1 MTRPARIETDYLV
14 VGSGAVGLAFADTL
28 LTESD
33 ARITIVDRHG
43 KPGGHWNDAYAFV
56 TLHQPSAFYGVNSLP
71 LGSGLK
77 DTHGLNAGLYELAS
91 GPEVC
96 GYFDAVMRQR
106 LLASGRVDYF
116 PMTDYRGEGR
126 LVSLLTGD
134 ETQVQVRR
142 KTVDSTWFGTTVPS
156 THTPAF
162 AVAEGVRLVPPNA
175 LPHLAQTRGPVPD
188 RYVILGA
195 GKTAMDVGIWLI
207 GAGVPADRIAWV
219 RPRESWLL
227 NRLCTQPGEEFFHD
241 SIGAQARAYE
251 AFATAP
257 TADALFEQLEA
268 SGNMLRIDPSVR
280 PQMFHYA
287 TVSASEVEVLR
298 RITDVIRQGHVRAIE
313 AGGLRF
319 DDAFVPVGAGALY
332 IDCTASALTRR
343 PAVPVFDGDRITLQM
358 IRIPAP
364 TFSAALAAW
373 VEVHIGDQ
381 ARQNELCAT
390 CELPDKVGDYPQAE
404 LANLRNQLVWSS
416 EPELRRWIRE
426 SRLDGFGKVVKA
438 VTPDQTDRMAVL
450 MAMRDKAWAAAANL
464 QRLAGPAAEM
474 APAPGASSISP

>member
-1 MTRPARIETDYLV
+1 VTRPTRIETDYLV

-56 TLHQPSAFYGVNSLP
+56 TLHQPSAFYGVNSMP

-106 LLASGRVDYF
+106 LLSSGRVDYY

-126 LVSLLTGD
+126 LVSLLSGD
-134 ETQVQVRR
+134 ETRVEVRR
-142 KTVDSTWFGTTVPS
+142 KTVDATWFGTSVPS
-156 THTPAF
+156 THTPVF
-162 AVAEGVRLVPPNA
+162 TVADGVRLVPPNA
-175 LPHLAQTRGPVPD
+175 LPHLAQSEGPVPD

-195 GKTAMDVGIWLI
+195 GKTAMDAGLWLI
-207 GAGVPADRIAWV
+207 GAGVPADRITWV

-268 SGNMLRIDPSVR
+268 AGNMLRIDPSVR

-287 TVSASEVEVLR
+287 TVSAGEVEVLR
-298 RITDVIRQGHVRAIE
+298 RITDVVRLGRVQAIE
-313 AGGLRF
+313 AGGMRL
-319 DDAFVPVGAGALY
+319 DGGFVPVAAGALY
-332 IDCTASALTRR
+332 IDCTASAVTRR

-358 IRIPAP
+358 IRMPAP

-373 VEVHIGDQ
+373 VEVHIGDE
-381 ARQNELCAT
+381 ARRNELCAT
-390 CELPDKVGDYPQAE
+390 CPLPDTVADYPQTE

-416 EPELRRWIRE
+416 EPELRRWIRD
-426 SRLDGFGKVVKA
+426 SRLDGFGKVARA

-450 MAMRDKAWAAAANL
+450 TALRDRAWPAAANL
-464 QRLAGPAAEM
+464 QRLAGLM
-474 APAPGASSISP
+474 ADVASS

>member
-1 MTRPARIETDYLV
+1 MTRPTEIETDYLV

-43 KPGGHWNDAYAFV
+43 KPGGHWNDAYSFV

-77 DTHGLNAGLYELAS
+77 DRQGLNAGLYELAS

-106 LLASGRVDYF
+106 LLASGRVDYY

-126 LVSLLTGD
+126 MVSLLSGA
-134 ETQVQVRR
+134 ETCVKVRR
-142 KTVDSTWFGTTVPS
+142 RTVDATWFGTSVPS

-162 AVAEGVRLVPPNA
+162 AVAEGVRLVTPNA
-175 LPHLAQTRGPVPD
+175 LPHLARSAGPVPD

-195 GKTAMDVGIWLI
+195 GKTAMDVGVWLI
-207 GAGVPADRIAWV
+207 GAGVPADRITWV

-257 TADALFEQLEA
+257 SADALFEQLEA
-268 SGNMLRIDPSVR
+268 AGNMLRIDPAVR

-287 TVSASEVEVLR
+287 TVSTGEVEVLR
-298 RITDVIRQGHVRAIE
+298 TITNVIRHGRVRAIE

-319 DDAFVPVGAGALY
+319 DDAFVPVCEGALY
-332 IDCTASALTRR
+332 IDCTASAVTRR
-343 PAVPVFDGDRITLQM
+343 PPVPVFDGDRITLQM
-358 IRIPAP
+358 IRMPAP

-373 VEVHIGDQ
+373 VEVHIGDE
-381 ARQNELCAT
+381 ARRNELCAP
-390 CELPDKVGDYPQAE
+390 CILPDTIGDYAQTE

-416 EPELRRWIRE
+416 EPELRRWIRD
-426 SRLDGFGKVVKA
+426 SRLDGFGKVARA
-438 VTPDQTDRMAVL
+438 VTPDETDKMAVL
-450 MAMRDKAWAAAANL
+450 MTLRDKAWPAAANL
-464 QRLAGPAAEM
+464 QRLAGQGAAA
-474 APAPGASSISP
+474 APA

>member
-1 MTRPARIETDYLV
+1 MTRPTRIETDYLV

-56 TLHQPSAFYGVNSLP
+56 TLHQPSAFYGVNSMP

-106 LLASGRVDYF
+106 LLASGRVDYH

-126 LVSLLTGD
+126 LVSLLSGE
-134 ETQVQVRR
+134 ETRVEVRR
-142 KTVDSTWFGTTVPS
+142 KTVDATWFGTSVPS

-162 AVAEGVRLVPPNA
+162 TVAERVRLVPPNA
-175 LPHLAQTRGPVPD
+175 LPHLAQSGGPVPD

-195 GKTAMDVGIWLI
+195 GKTAMDAGLWLI
-207 GAGVPADRIAWV
+207 SAGVPADRITWV

-241 SIGAQARAYE
+241 SIGGQARAFE

-257 TADALFEQLEA
+257 SADALFEQLEA
-268 SGNMLRIDPSVR
+268 AGNMLRIDPSVR

-287 TVSASEVEVLR
+287 TVSAGEVEVLR
-298 RITDVIRQGHVRAIE
+298 RISDVVRLGRVQAIE
-313 AGGLRF
+313 AGGLRL
-319 DDAFVPVGAGALY
+319 DGGFVPVAAGALY
-332 IDCTASALTRR
+332 IDCTASAVTRR

-358 IRIPAP
+358 IRMPAP

-373 VEVHIGDQ
+373 VEVHIGDE
-381 ARQNELCAT
+381 ARRNELCAT
-390 CELPDKVGDYPQAE
+390 CPLPDTVADYPQTE

-416 EPELRRWIRE
+416 EPELRRWIRD
-426 SRLDGFGKVVKA
+426 SRLDGFGKVARA

-450 MAMRDKAWAAAANL
+450 TALRDRAWPAAANL
-464 QRLAGPAAEM
+464 QRLAGLTPDV
-474 APAPGASSISP
+474 AST

>member
-1 MTRPARIETDYLV
+1 MTRPTKIETDYLV

-43 KPGGHWNDAYAFV
+43 KPGGHWNDAYSFV

-77 DTHGLNAGLYELAS
+77 DGHGLNAGLYELAS

-106 LLASGRVDYF
+106 LLSSGRVDYY
-116 PMTDYRGEGR
+116 PMTDYRGDGR
-126 LVSLLTGD
+126 LISLLTGE
-134 ETQVQVRR
+134 ETRVEVQR
-142 KTVDSTWFGTTVPS
+142 KTVDATYFGTSVPS

-162 AVAEGVRLVPPNA
+162 TVAEGVRLVTPNA
-175 LPHLAQTRGPVPD
+175 LPHLAQATGAVPD

-195 GKTAMDVGIWLI
+195 GKTAMDVGLWLI
-207 GAGVPADRIAWV
+207 GAGVPADRITWV

-227 NRLCTQPGEEFFHD
+227 NRLCTQPGKEFFHD

-257 TADALFEQLEA
+257 TTDALFEQLEA
-268 SGNMLRIDPSVR
+268 AGNMLRIDQSVR

-287 TVSASEVEVLR
+287 TVSTGEVEVLR
-298 RITDVIRQGHVRAIE
+298 RITDVIRHGRVQAIE
-313 AGGLRF
+313 AGGLRL
-319 DDAFVPVGAGALY
+319 DAAFVPVGAGALY
-332 IDCTASALTRR
+332 IDCTASAVTRR
-343 PAVPVFDGDRITLQM
+343 PAVPIFDGDRITLQM
-358 IRIPAP
+358 VRMPAP

-373 VEVHIGDQ
+373 VEVHVGDE
-381 ARQNELCAT
+381 ARRNELCAT
-390 CELPDKVGDYPQAE
+390 CGLPDTIAEYPRTE

-426 SRLDGFGKVVKA
+426 SRLDGFGKVVRA
-438 VTPDQTDRMAVL
+438 VTPDETDKMAVL
-450 MAMRDKAWAAAANL
+450 AALRDQAWPAAANL
-464 QRLAGPAAEM
+464 QRLAGLQADAA
-474 APAPGASSISP
+474 AAYNASSISP

>member
-1 MTRPARIETDYLV
+1 VTRPTEIETDYLV

-56 TLHQPSAFYGVNSLP
+56 TLHQPSAFYGVNSMP

-106 LLASGRVDYF
+106 LLASGRVDYH

-126 LVSLLTGD
+126 LVSLLSGE
-134 ETQVQVRR
+134 ETRVEVRR
-142 KTVDSTWFGTTVPS
+142 KTVDATWFGTSVPS

-175 LPHLAQTRGPVPD
+175 LPHLAQSGGPVPD

-195 GKTAMDVGIWLI
+195 GKTAMDAGLWLI
-207 GAGVPADRIAWV
+207 SAGVPADRITWV

-241 SIGAQARAYE
+241 SIGAQARAFE

-257 TADALFEQLEA
+257 SADALFEQLEA
-268 SGNMLRIDPSVR
+268 AGNMLRIDPSVR

-287 TVSASEVEVLR
+287 TVSAGEVEVLR
-298 RITDVIRQGHVRAIE
+298 RITDVVRLGRVRAIE

-319 DDAFVPVGAGALY
+319 DAGFVPVAAGAVY
-332 IDCTASALTRR
+332 IDCTASAVTRR

-358 IRIPAP
+358 IRMPAP

-373 VEVHIGDQ
+373 VEVHIGDE
-381 ARQNELCAT
+381 ARRNELCT
-390 CELPDKVGDYPQAE
+390 PCPLPDAVGDYPQTE
-404 LANLRNQLVWSS
+404 LANLRNQLIWSS
-416 EPELRRWIRE
+416 EPELRRWIRD
-426 SRLDGFGKVVKA
+426 SRLDGFGKVARA

-450 MAMRDKAWAAAANL
+450 TALRDRAWPAAANL
-464 QRLAGPAAEM
+464 QLLAGLTAEV
-474 APAPGASSISP
+474 APT

>member
-1 MTRPARIETDYLV
+1 VTRPTSIETDYLV

-56 TLHQPSAFYGVNSLP
+56 TLHQPSAFYGVNSMP

-106 LLASGRVDYF
+106 LLASGRVDYY

-126 LVSLLTGD
+126 LVSLLSGE
-134 ETQVQVRR
+134 ETRVEVRR
-142 KTVDSTWFGTTVPS
+142 KTVDATWFGTSVPS

-162 AVAEGVRLVPPNA
+162 TVAEGVRLVPPNA
-175 LPHLAQTRGPVPD
+175 LPHLAQSGAPVPD

-195 GKTAMDVGIWLI
+195 GKTAMDAGLWLI
-207 GAGVPADRIAWV
+207 SAGVPADRITWV

-241 SIGAQARAYE
+241 SIGGQARAFE

-257 TADALFEQLEA
+257 SADALFEQLEA
-268 SGNMLRIDPSVR
+268 AGNMLRIDPYVR

-287 TVSASEVEVLR
+287 TVSAGEVEVLR
-298 RITDVIRQGHVRAIE
+298 RITDVIRQGRVRAIE
-313 AGGLRF
+313 AGGLRL
-319 DDAFVPVGAGALY
+319 DAGFVPVAAGALY
-332 IDCTASALTRR
+332 VDCTASAVTRR

-358 IRIPAP
+358 IRMPAP

-373 VEVHIGDQ
+373 VEVHVGDE
-381 ARQNELCAT
+381 ARRNELCT
-390 CELPDKVGDYPQAE
+390 PCPLPDAVGDYPETE
-404 LANLRNQLVWSS
+404 LANLRNQLIWSS
-416 EPELRRWIRE
+416 EPELRRWIRD
-426 SRLDGFGKVVKA
+426 SRLDGFGKVARA

-450 MAMRDKAWAAAANL
+450 TALRDRAWPAAANL
-464 QRLAGPAAEM
+464 QRLAGLSVDAPPA
-474 APAPGASSISP
+474 

>member
-1 MTRPARIETDYLV
+1 VTRPTRIETDYLV

-56 TLHQPSAFYGVNSLP
+56 TLHQPSAFYGVNSMP

-106 LLASGRVDYF
+106 LLSSGRVDYY

-126 LVSLLTGD
+126 LVSLLSGE
-134 ETQVQVRR
+134 ETRVEVRR
-142 KTVDSTWFGTTVPS
+142 KTVDATWFGTSVPS

-162 AVAEGVRLVPPNA
+162 RVADGVRLVPPNA
-175 LPHLAQTRGPVPD
+175 LPHLAQSGGPVPE

-195 GKTAMDVGIWLI
+195 GKTAMDAGLWLI
-207 GAGVPADRIAWV
+207 SAGVPADRITWV

-241 SIGAQARAYE
+241 SIGAQARAFE

-257 TADALFEQLEA
+257 SADALFEQLEA
-268 SGNMLRIDPSVR
+268 AGNMLRIDPSVR

-287 TVSASEVEVLR
+287 TVSAGEVEVLR
-298 RITDVIRQGHVRAIE
+298 RINDVVRLGRVRAIE

-319 DDAFVPVGAGALY
+319 DAAFVPVGPGALY
-332 IDCTASALTRR
+332 IDCTASAVTRR

-358 IRIPAP
+358 IRMPAP

-373 VEVHIGDQ
+373 VEVHIGDE
-381 ARQNELCAT
+381 ARRNELCT
-390 CELPDKVGDYPQAE
+390 PCPLPDTVADYPQTE

-416 EPELRRWIRE
+416 EPELRRWIRD
-426 SRLDGFGKVVKA
+426 SRLDGFGKVARA

-450 MAMRDKAWAAAANL
+450 TALRDRAWPAAANL
-464 QRLAGPAAEM
+464 QRLAGLTADATPA
-474 APAPGASSISP
+474 

>member
-1 MTRPARIETDYLV
+1 MTRPTSIETDYLV

-56 TLHQPSAFYGVNSLP
+56 TLHQPSAFYGVNSMP

-106 LLASGRVDYF
+106 LLASGRVDYH

-126 LVSLLTGD
+126 LVSLLSGE
-134 ETQVQVRR
+134 ETRVEVRR
-142 KTVDSTWFGTTVPS
+142 KTVDATWFGTSVPS

-162 AVAEGVRLVPPNA
+162 TVAEGVRLVPPNA
-175 LPHLAQTRGPVPD
+175 LPHLAQSGGPVPD

-195 GKTAMDVGIWLI
+195 GKTAMDAGLWLI
-207 GAGVPADRIAWV
+207 GAGVPADRISWV

-241 SIGAQARAYE
+241 SIGGQARAFE

-257 TADALFEQLEA
+257 SADALFEQLEA
-268 SGNMLRIDPSVR
+268 AGNMLRIDRSVR

-287 TVSASEVEVLR
+287 TVSAGEVEVLR
-298 RITDVIRQGHVRAIE
+298 RITDVIRQGRVRAIE
-313 AGGLRF
+313 AGGLRL
-319 DDAFVPVGAGALY
+319 DAGFVPVAAGALY
-332 IDCTASALTRR
+332 IDCTASAVTRR

-358 IRIPAP
+358 IRMPAP
-364 TFSAALAAW
+364 TFSAALSAW
-373 VEVHIGDQ
+373 VEVHIGDE
-381 ARQNELCAT
+381 ARRNELCT
-390 CELPDKVGDYPQAE
+390 PCPLPDAVGDYPETE
-404 LANLRNQLVWSS
+404 LANLRNQLIWSS
-416 EPELRRWIRE
+416 EPELRRWIRD
-426 SRLDGFGKVVKA
+426 SRLDGFGKVARA

-450 MAMRDKAWAAAANL
+450 TALRDRAWPAAANL
-464 QRLAGPAAEM
+464 QRLAGLSVDATPA
-474 APAPGASSISP
+474 

>member
-1 MTRPARIETDYLV
+1 MTRPSTIETDYLV
-14 VGSGAVGLAFADTL
+14 VGSGAAGLAFADTL
-28 LTESD
+28 LTEGD
-33 ARITIVDRHG
+33 ARITMVDRHG
-43 KPGGHWNDAYAFV
+43 KPGGHWNDAYSFV

-106 LLASGRVDYF
+106 LLASGRVDYI
-116 PMTDYRGEGR
+116 PMTDYRGDGR

-134 ETQVQVRR
+134 ETRVQVRH
-142 KTVDSTWFGTTVPS
+142 KTVDATWSASSVPS

-162 AVAEGVRLVPPNA
+162 TVAEGVRLVPPNA
-175 LPHLAQTRGPVPD
+175 LPHLAQSGGPVPD

-195 GKTAMDVGIWLI
+195 GKTAMDAGLWLI
-207 GAGVPADRIAWV
+207 GAGVPADRITWV

-268 SGNMLRIDPSVR
+268 AGNMLRIDPSVR

-287 TVSASEVEVLR
+287 TVSAGEVEVLR
-298 RITDVIRQGHVRAIE
+298 RITDVVRLGRVRAIE
-313 AGGLRF
+313 AGGLRL
-319 DDAFVPVGAGALY
+319 DGGVVPVAVGALY
-332 IDCTASALTRR
+332 IDCTASAVTRR

-358 IRIPAP
+358 IRMPAP

-373 VEVHIGDQ
+373 VEVHIGDE
-381 ARQNELCAT
+381 ARRNELCT
-390 CELPDKVGDYPQAE
+390 PCPLPDTVGDYPQTE

-416 EPELRRWIRE
+416 EPELRRWIRA
-426 SRLDGFGKVVKA
+426 SRLDGFGKVVRS

-450 MAMRDKAWAAAANL
+450 MALRDRAWPAAANL
-464 QRLAGPAAEM
+464 QRLAGLTADV
-474 APAPGASSISP
+474 APS

>member
-1 MTRPARIETDYLV
+1 VTRPTRIETDYLV

-43 KPGGHWNDAYAFV
+43 KPGGHWNDAYSFV

-106 LLASGRVDYF
+106 LLSSGRVDYY

-126 LVSLLTGD
+126 LVSLLSGD
-134 ETQVQVRR
+134 ETRVEVRR
-142 KTVDSTWFGTTVPS
+142 KTVDATWFGTSVPS

-162 AVAEGVRLVPPNA
+162 TVAEGVRLVPPNA
-175 LPHLAQTRGPVPD
+175 LPHLAQSGGPVPD

-195 GKTAMDVGIWLI
+195 GKTAMDAGLWLI
-207 GAGVPADRIAWV
+207 SAGVPADRITWV

-241 SIGAQARAYE
+241 SIGAQARAFE

-257 TADALFEQLEA
+257 SADALFEQLEA
-268 SGNMLRIDPSVR
+268 AGNMLRIDPTVR

-287 TVSASEVEVLR
+287 TVSAGEVEVLR
-298 RITDVIRQGHVRAIE
+298 RITDVVRQGRVRAIE

-319 DDAFVPVGAGALY
+319 DAAFVPVAAGALY
-332 IDCTASALTRR
+332 VDCTASAVTRR
-343 PAVPVFDGDRITLQM
+343 PAVPVFDSDRITLQM
-358 IRIPAP
+358 IRMPAP

-373 VEVHIGDQ
+373 VEVHIGDE
-381 ARQNELCAT
+381 ARRNELCT
-390 CELPDKVGDYPQAE
+390 PCPLPDAVGDYPETE
-404 LANLRNQLVWSS
+404 LANLRNQLIWSS
-416 EPELRRWIRE
+416 EPELRRWIRD
-426 SRLDGFGKVVKA
+426 SRLDGFGKVARA

-450 MAMRDKAWAAAANL
+450 TALRDRAWPAAANL
-464 QRLAGPAAEM
+464 QLLAGLTAEV
-474 APAPGASSISP
+474 APT

>member
-1 MTRPARIETDYLV
+1 MTRPTEIETDYLV

-56 TLHQPSAFYGVNSLP
+56 TLHQPSAFYGVNSMP

-96 GYFDAVMRQR
+96 GYFDAVMRKR
-106 LLASGRVDYF
+106 LLSSGRVDYY

-126 LVSLLTGD
+126 LVSVLSGE
-134 ETQVQVRR
+134 ETRVEVRR
-142 KTVDSTWFGTTVPS
+142 KTVDATWFGTSVPS

-162 AVAEGVRLVPPNA
+162 TVAEGVRLVPPNA
-175 LPHLAQTRGPVPD
+175 LPNLAQSGGPVPD

-195 GKTAMDVGIWLI
+195 GKTAMDAGLWLI
-207 GAGVPADRIAWV
+207 GAGVPADRISWV

-227 NRLCTQPGEEFFHD
+227 NRRCTQPGEEFFHD
-241 SIGAQARAYE
+241 SIGGQARAFE

-268 SGNMLRIDPSVR
+268 AGNMLRIDPSVR

-287 TVSASEVEVLR
+287 TVSAGEVEVLR
-298 RITDVIRQGHVRAIE
+298 RITDVVRQGRVRAIE

-319 DDAFVPVGAGALY
+319 DAGFVPVAAGALY
-332 IDCTASALTRR
+332 VDCTASAVTRR

-358 IRIPAP
+358 IRMPAP

-373 VEVHIGDQ
+373 VEVHVGDE
-381 ARQNELCAT
+381 ARRNELCT
-390 CELPDKVGDYPQAE
+390 PCPLPDAVGDYPETE
-404 LANLRNQLVWSS
+404 LANLRNQLIWSS
-416 EPELRRWIRE
+416 EPELRRWIRD
-426 SRLDGFGKVVKA
+426 SRLDGFGKVARA

-450 MAMRDKAWAAAANL
+450 TALRDRAWPAAANL
-464 QRLAGPAAEM
+464 QRLAGLSVDATPA
-474 APAPGASSISP
+474 

>member
-1 MTRPARIETDYLV
+1 MTRPTEIETDYLV

-56 TLHQPSAFYGVNSLP
+56 TLHQPSAFYGVNSMP

-106 LLASGRVDYF
+106 LLASGRVDYH

-126 LVSLLTGD
+126 LVSLLSGE
-134 ETQVQVRR
+134 ETRVEVRR
-142 KTVDSTWFGTTVPS
+142 KTVDATWFGTSVPS

-175 LPHLAQTRGPVPD
+175 LPHLAQSGGPVPD

-195 GKTAMDVGIWLI
+195 GKTAMDAGLWLI
-207 GAGVPADRIAWV
+207 GAGVPADRITWV

-241 SIGAQARAYE
+241 SIGGQARAFE

-257 TADALFEQLEA
+257 SADALFEQLEA
-268 SGNMLRIDPSVR
+268 AGNMLRIDPSVR

-287 TVSASEVEVLR
+287 TVSAGEVEVLR
-298 RITDVIRQGHVRAIE
+298 RITDVIRQGRVRAIE

-319 DDAFVPVGAGALY
+319 DAGFVPVAAGALY
-332 IDCTASALTRR
+332 IDCTASAVTRR

-358 IRIPAP
+358 VRMPAP

-373 VEVHIGDQ
+373 VEVHIGDE
-381 ARQNELCAT
+381 ARRNELCT
-390 CELPDKVGDYPQAE
+390 PCPLPDAVGDYPQTE
-404 LANLRNQLVWSS
+404 LANLRNQLIWSS
-416 EPELRRWIRE
+416 EPELRRWIRD
-426 SRLDGFGKVVKA
+426 SRLDGFGKVARA

-450 MAMRDKAWAAAANL
+450 TALRDRAWPAAANL
-464 QRLAGPAAEM
+464 QLLAGLTADV
-474 APAPGASSISP
+474 APT

>member
-1 MTRPARIETDYLV
+1 MTRPMEIETDYLV

-43 KPGGHWNDAYAFV
+43 KPGGHWNDAYSFV

-91 GPEVC
+91 GAEVC
-96 GYFDAVMRQR
+96 GYFDTVMRQR
-106 LLASGRVDYF
+106 LLASGRVDYY

-126 LVSLLTGD
+126 MVSLLSGA
-134 ETQVQVRR
+134 ETRVQVRR
-142 KTVDSTWFGTTVPS
+142 KTVDATWFGTSVPS

-162 AVAEGVRLVPPNA
+162 TVAEGVRLATPNA
-175 LPHLAQTRGPVPD
+175 LPHLAQAGGPVPD

-195 GKTAMDVGIWLI
+195 GKTAMDAGVWLI
-207 GAGVPADRIAWV
+207 GAGVPADRITWV

-241 SIGAQARAYE
+241 SIGAQARAFE

-257 TADALFEQLEA
+257 TANALFEQLEA
-268 SGNMLRIDPSVR
+268 AGNMLRIDPTIR

-287 TVSASEVEVLR
+287 TVSTGEVEVLR
-298 RITDVIRQGHVRAIE
+298 RITDVIRLGRVQAIE
-313 AGGLRF
+313 SGGLRL
-319 DDAFVPVGAGALY
+319 DGAFVPIAEGALY
-332 IDCTASALTRR
+332 IDCTASAVTRQ

-358 IRIPAP
+358 IRMPAP

-373 VEVHIGDQ
+373 VEVHIEDE
-381 ARQNELCAT
+381 ARRNELCT
-390 CELPDKVGDYPQAE
+390 PCPLPDTVADYPQTE

-416 EPELRRWIRE
+416 EPELRRWIRD
-426 SRLDGFGKVVKA
+426 SRLDGFGKVARA

-450 MAMRDKAWAAAANL
+450 TTLRDRAWPAAANL
-464 QRLAGPAAEM
+464 QRLAGLAADGT
-474 APAPGASSISP
+474 AT

>member
-1 MTRPARIETDYLV
+1 MTRPTRIETDYLV

-56 TLHQPSAFYGVNSLP
+56 TLHQPSAFYGVNSMP

-106 LLASGRVDYF
+106 LLASGRVDYY
-116 PMTDYRGEGR
+116 PMTDYLGEGR
-126 LVSLLTGD
+126 LVSLLSGE
-134 ETQVQVRR
+134 ETRVEVRR
-142 KTVDSTWFGTTVPS
+142 KTVDATWFGTSVPS

-162 AVAEGVRLVPPNA
+162 TVAEGVRLVPPNA
-175 LPHLAQTRGPVPD
+175 LTHLAQSGAPVPD

-195 GKTAMDVGIWLI
+195 GKTAMDAGLWLI
-207 GAGVPADRIAWV
+207 SAGVPAARITWV

-241 SIGAQARAYE
+241 SIGGQARAFE

-257 TADALFEQLEA
+257 SADALFEQLEA
-268 SGNMLRIDPSVR
+268 AGNMLRIDPSVR

-287 TVSASEVEVLR
+287 TVSAGEVEVLR
-298 RITDVIRQGHVRAIE
+298 GITDVIRQGRVRAIE

-319 DDAFVPVGAGALY
+319 DAGLVPVAAGALY
-332 IDCTASALTRR
+332 IDCTASAVTRR

-358 IRIPAP
+358 IRMPAP

-373 VEVHIGDQ
+373 IEVHIADE
-381 ARQNELCAT
+381 ARRNELCT
-390 CELPDKVGDYPQAE
+390 PCPLPDTVADYPQTE
-404 LANLRNQLVWSS
+404 LANLRNQLIWSS
-416 EPELRRWIRE
+416 EPELRRWIRD
-426 SRLDGFGKVVKA
+426 SRLDGFGKVARA

-450 MAMRDKAWAAAANL
+450 TALRDRAWPAAANL
-464 QRLAGPAAEM
+464 QLLAGLTADV
-474 APAPGASSISP
+474 APT

>member
-1 MTRPARIETDYLV
+1 MTRPTGIKTDYLV

-56 TLHQPSAFYGVNSLP
+56 TLHQPSAFYGVNSMP

-106 LLASGRVDYF
+106 LLSSGRVDYY

-126 LVSLLTGD
+126 LVSLLSGE
-134 ETQVQVRR
+134 ETRVEVRR
-142 KTVDSTWFGTTVPS
+142 KTVDATWFGTSVPS

-162 AVAEGVRLVPPNA
+162 TVAEGVRLVPPNA
-175 LPHLAQTRGPVPD
+175 LPHLAQSGGPVPE

-195 GKTAMDVGIWLI
+195 GKTAMDAGLWLI
-207 GAGVPADRIAWV
+207 SAGVPADRITWV

-241 SIGAQARAYE
+241 SIGAQARAFE

-268 SGNMLRIDPSVR
+268 AGNMLRIDPSVR

-287 TVSASEVEVLR
+287 TVSAGEVEVLR
-298 RITDVIRQGHVRAIE
+298 RITDVIRQGRVRAIE

-319 DDAFVPVGAGALY
+319 DAGFVPVAAGALY
-332 IDCTASALTRR
+332 IDCTASAVTRR

-358 IRIPAP
+358 IRMPAP

-373 VEVHIGDQ
+373 VEVHVGDE
-381 ARQNELCAT
+381 ARRNELCT
-390 CELPDKVGDYPQAE
+390 PCPLPDAVGDYPETE
-404 LANLRNQLVWSS
+404 LANLRNQLIWSS
-416 EPELRRWIRE
+416 EPELRRWIRD
-426 SRLDGFGKVVKA
+426 SRLDGFGKVARA
-438 VTPDQTDRMAVL
+438 VTPDQTDRMAVHTAL
-450 MAMRDKAWAAAANL
+450 RDRAWPAAANL
-464 QRLAGPAAEM
+464 QRLAGLSVDATPA
-474 APAPGASSISP
+474 